1 MGVYFAAPLG
11 GLNPDNG
18 AADLSPKTIW
28 KVVGIIALAGCLCLS
43 FFPLLS
49 SHPELRNFLVILG
62 LQLLLFPMVA
72 VVFFGSRW
80 GLWKENQSSG
90 KADERDVVITK
101 NALLGFTVFGL
112 LAICLLA
119 FSSASPFSWLT
130 TVRILGF
137 GFLYAA
143 AFFAAGSLIGFLF
156 GIPRSIT
163 FPTGKDDKFNTDGK
177 SADNQQARYKTN
189 TNLEEISDW
198 LTKIIVG
205 LGLINLKS
213 IPAKLKTAAWFFAN
227 FCGKDY
233 CEPIAMALIIYFSVC
248 GFFLAY
254 LMTRLFL
261 TGAFTR
267 ADQAAA
273 GGTID
278 PPSSLV
284 IKNSPPL
291 ATPPKP
297 QGQMEVKLDIFD
309 SPTSIAEGV

>member
-1 MGVYFAAPLG
+1 
-11 GLNPDNG
+11 
-18 AADLSPKTIW
+18 LS
-28 KVVGIIALAGCLCLS
+28 V
-43 FFPLLS
+43 FPLLS
-49 SHPELRNFLVILG
+49 GYPELRSFLVILG
-62 LQLLLFPMVA
+62 LQLLLFPMMA
-72 VVFFGSRW
+72 VMFFGSRW
-80 GLWKENQSSG
+80 GLWKEKQSSG
-90 KADERDVVITK
+90 KADERDIVITK
-101 NALLGFTVFGL
+101 NALLCFTAFGL

-119 FSSASPFSWLT
+119 LSSVSPFSWLAT
-130 TVRILGF
+130 ARILGF

-163 FPTGKDDKFNTDGK
+163 YATGKDDKPNTDGK
-177 SADNQQARYKTN
+177 SADHQQARYKTN

-213 IPAKLKTAAWFFAN
+213 IPVKLKTAAWFFAN

-233 CEPIAMALIIYFSVC
+233 CEPIAMALIVYFSVC

-267 ADQAAA
+267 ADQAAI

-284 IKNSPPL
+284 ITNSPPL
-291 ATPPKP
+291 ANPPMR
-297 QGQMEVKLDIFD
+297 QGQVEVKLDIFD
-309 SPTSIAEGV
+309 SPTSIGGGDIT